1 MIPDLNRLKIFCFV
15 YTNKS
20 VSKAAKVLKLSQP
33 AVSQHLKKLERELRI
48 PLFTRTG
55 RTIVPTPAAT
65 RLFTR
70 MSPLIKELEQEVKY
84 IRRPLDTPYGSLCIG
99 APELFCSRTLTSV
112 CNKFRY
118 RFPTV
123 NFILTCDNRQKLL
136 SKLVQAEID
145 LALIETTPETADIHV
160 TNPLHYSSLVLVKST
175 LVMVCSKSYYNRNI
189 GDRINLDHLL
199 QREYLS
205 IDPGNMH
212 VHQWFQ
218 HHYQWS
224 PHDLNYVLT
233 TNSHLSFLHGIKQG
247 MGLGVIPSNL
257 VETELEDKSLVAVR
271 TSQKERAYTLSL
283 VQLKNKETSLTEKS
297 FISFLKKTLTASTRQ
312 EAGSHHAT
320 RAE

>member
-1 MIPDLNRLKIFCFV
+1 MIPDLNRLKVFCFV

-20 VSKAAKVLKLSQP
+20 VSKAAQVLKLSQP
-33 AVSQHLKKLERELRI
+33 AVSQHLKKLERELKI

-70 MSPLIKELEQEVKY
+70 MIPLIKELEQEVKY

-99 APELFCSRTLTSV
+99 APETFCSSTLTSV

-123 NFILTCDNRQKLL
+123 NFILTCDNRQQLL
-136 SKLVQAEID
+136 SKLVQAELD

-160 TNPLHYSSLVLVKST
+160 TNPHHYSSQILVKST
-175 LVMVCSKSYYNRNI
+175 LVMVCSKSYYHRNI
-189 GDRINLDHLL
+189 GDKVDLNHLL

-205 IDPGNMH
+205 ADIGNMH

-233 TNSHLSFLHGIKQG
+233 TNSHQSFLHGIKQG
-247 MGLGVIPSNL
+247 MGLGVIPSHL
-257 VETELEDKSLVAVR
+257 VEKELADRSLIAI
-271 TSQKERAYTLSL
+271 SNNKKERAYMLSL

-297 FISFLKKTLTASTRQ
+297 FISVLKKALTASTRQ
-312 EAGSHHAT
+312 EAGSYHT
-320 RAE
+320 PLTE